1 MSNACL
7 RWLIRYDRVTV
18 PLDAA
23 FLVVITGSDSGEE
36 VVSGETKTMCHIQM
50 LHWIYNTN
58 SLLLERQ
65 A

>member
-7 RWLIRYDRVTV
+7 CCIIRYDRVTV

-36 VVSGETKTMCHIQM
+36 VVSGEKKTVCHIQM
-50 LHWIYNTN
+50 SNVALDLQY
-58 SLLLERQ
+58 
-65 A
+65 